1 MRDAVAQ
8 GDSTVADDRNDFV
21 EIMLLFFF
29 LIVWNNLKD
38 VLKIYVAILE

>member
-21 EIMLLFFF
+21 EIMVVFF